1 MRTEM
6 KNKTLLVGVLMTLLV
21 VEASAKDGP
30 LTVKVNSTSAVYF
43 TENGD
48 FRELDESN
56 DRAVIDSDDRHLF
69 GHSDVTARVRYQ
81 ADDAVT
87 FNTDLRLDVV
97 WKDDQLG
104 RTAGSSG
111 NLSVFR
117 LNMDYQAVKSETF
130 ALNFVL
136 GRQAFSIGGVP
147 YDYILAG
154 TLDALT
160 ATADLGALGRLRVLG
175 VDFFGGNGLPE
186 NGYLYYRDGRQ
197 TTYNLRGETNT
208 LRTGLIYEFDKSFG
222 STQAEKSVFSAKGYY
237 FYATIGG
244 GPIEESGADIT
255 FGGALGNYRDAD
267 YQHLAGTRLSYES
280 GFGKTQ
286 LKVFGEFN
294 RSMGIDRKNPNER
307 DVKTDGN
314 AFGGGIVLDTSISDE
329 LSVGLHANWYHFDG
343 SSYAS
348 DGLEFERGFVGFKGL
363 RIGGQTVG
371 RFLSWRPSSHV
382 DASGLVYAP
391 HDQSR
396 VSGTQFL
403 HAGLN
408 LTVKKLRLLVDTWLM
423 KDTSTTFLDVARLD
437 SLPRPPF
444 GRTKAEFAAQER
456 LGKDLGMSV
465 DLGLEYEASKTLTI
479 IGGVGLFL
487 PGDYY
492 AIQVDRVAGNQLAS
506 LGGDASFIAGWLGGR
521 VSF

>member
-1 MRTEM
+1 M
-6 KNKTLLVGVLMTLLV
+6 KTKMINKALLLGVLSTLLA
-21 VEASAKDGP
+21 VEAGAEDGP
-30 LTVKVNSTSAVYF
+30 LTVKVNATSAIYF

-69 GHSDVTARVRYQ
+69 GHSDVTARVQYK

-111 NLSVFR
+111 NLGVYR
-117 LNMDYQAVKSETF
+117 LNMDYQAAKSETF

-147 YDYILAG
+147 YDYVLAG

-160 ATADLGALGRLRVLG
+160 ATADLGSFGRLRILG

-208 LRTGLIYEFDKSFG
+208 IRTGLVYEYERDLAAGQSADSLFAFKS
-222 STQAEKSVFSAKGYY
+222 YY

-267 YQHLAGTRLSYES
+267 YQHLAGTRASYTGS
-280 GFGKTQ
+280 FGKTT
-286 LKVFGEFN
+286 LKLFGEFN

-314 AFGGGIVLDTSISDE
+314 AYGGGIVLDTSVSDG
-329 LSVGLHANWYHFDG
+329 LSIGIHANWYHFDG

-371 RFLSWRPSSHV
+371 RFLGWRPSSHV
-382 DASGLVYAP
+382 DASGLVHSP

-403 HAGLN
+403 HAGVKLQ
-408 LTVKKLRLLVDTWLM
+408 VKKLKLMVDGWLL

-437 SLPRPPF
+437 ALPRPPF

-465 DLGLEYEASKTLTI
+465 DVGLEYAATKVLTV